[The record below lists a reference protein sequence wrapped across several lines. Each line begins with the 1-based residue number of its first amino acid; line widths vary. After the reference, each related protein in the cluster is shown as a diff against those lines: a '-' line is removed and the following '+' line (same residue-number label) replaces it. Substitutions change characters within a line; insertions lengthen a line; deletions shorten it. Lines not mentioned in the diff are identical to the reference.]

1 MAGKRLEKK
10 KKMKTSD
17 RILILLG
24 AFLLAFILSMMIT
37 FWVKES
43 VPDTLI
49 QYTLGAGGEETVVLA
64 GIKISKVVTGEKSSG
79 ESEDS
84 YEREDYQE
92 TGESDEC

>member
-49 QYTLGAGGEETVVLA
+49 QYTLALA
-64 GIKISKVVTGEKSSG
+64 AWRPSCWRASKSLRS
-79 ESEDS
+79 
-84 YEREDYQE
+84 
-92 TGESDEC
+92 

>member
-49 QYTLGAGGEETVVLA
+49 QYTLGAGGVETVVLA
-64 GIKISKVVTGEKSSG
+64 GIKISTVSIHGLS
-79 ESEDS
+79 
-84 YEREDYQE
+84 RETFRVRGQCMTVDQ
-92 TGESDEC
+92 